1 MDRVRDTTKMYSPI
15 KALGICRRLDDV
27 VDKVLIGGIRHEATA
42 VQIPDIGSKDRW
54 IELGIRLP
62 LVIFI
67 GYL

>member
-15 KALGICRRLDDV
+15 NALGICRRLDDV
-27 VDKVLIGGIRHEATA
+27 VEKVFIGGSLHEATA